1 MKFHEFSPG
10 QHFELGPVVMTE
22 EAIVRFARDWDPQS
36 FHIDKAAAEAGRWK
50 GLIASGWHTA
60 GTAMRLVV
68 DGPLKDSDSIGS
80 PGLAYLK
87 WLAPVRPDDAI
98 RVRLEVLETSVS
110 KSGKV
115 GALRWRWQVVN
126 QHDTVV
132 LDTEATSLF
141 QLIADPG

>member
-10 QHFELGPVVMTE
+10 QQFELGPVVMTE
-22 EAIVRFARDWDPQS
+22 DAIVRFAQDWDPQS

-68 DGPLKDSDSIGS
+68 DGPLKDSNSIGS
-80 PGLAYLK
+80 PGLAYIK
-87 WLAPVRPDDAI
+87 WLAPVRPDDAL
-98 RVRLEVLETSVS
+98 RVRLDVLETTVS
-110 KSGKV
+110 KSGRV

-126 QHDTVV
+126 QEQVVV

-141 QLIADPG
+141 ELIADPD